1 VEGAAVSVWDRES
14 EGVRDAVRTI
24 EEAGGAATGAVVDL
38 GDAISVREAAVST
51 VAELGAVTVLM
62 NNASVLDDYAPIR
75 ETDEELWN
83 RDRRGEPERTV
94 PGHPRLLP
102 SMIEAAAV
110 RS

>member
-1 VEGAAVSVWDRES
+1 MTDAPPRPRAGSTAGSAWLPEEAPGSGSPRPAGFAVEGAAVSVWDRES

-62 NNASVLDDYAPIR
+62 NNASVLDD
-75 ETDEELWN
+75 
-83 RDRRGEPERTV
+83 
-94 PGHPRLLP
+94 
-102 SMIEAAAV
+102 
-110 RS
+110 